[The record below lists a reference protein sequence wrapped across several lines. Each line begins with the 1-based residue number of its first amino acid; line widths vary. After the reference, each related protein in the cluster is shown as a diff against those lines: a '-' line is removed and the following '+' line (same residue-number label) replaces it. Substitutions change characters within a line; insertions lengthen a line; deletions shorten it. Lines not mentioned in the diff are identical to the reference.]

1 MLGAVLSIVMLAGFA
16 LLAGAFVLWRKGGSR
31 KQVLLM
37 VVMALICF
45 ANIAIWTVP
54 DAGGDAPVDRIE
66 RGEAG

>member
-16 LLAGAFVLWRKGGSR
+16 LLVGALFLWRKGASR

-45 ANIAIWTVP
+45 ANVAIWTVP

>member
-31 KQVLLM
+31 KQALLM
-37 VVMALICF
+37 VVMALVCF
-45 ANIAIWTVP
+45 ANVAIWTVP
-54 DAGGDAPVDRIE
+54 DAGGDTPVDRVE